1 MSKVW
6 GVGTANVGVL
16 GSPDS
21 ETLRS
26 LVSQDDPRLRTVAD
40 IGGTISV
47 YGDRLSAYAPRTVVF
62 RPGN

>member
-1 MSKVW
+1 M
-6 GVGTANVGVL
+6 GVL

-40 IGGTISV
+40 TGGTISV